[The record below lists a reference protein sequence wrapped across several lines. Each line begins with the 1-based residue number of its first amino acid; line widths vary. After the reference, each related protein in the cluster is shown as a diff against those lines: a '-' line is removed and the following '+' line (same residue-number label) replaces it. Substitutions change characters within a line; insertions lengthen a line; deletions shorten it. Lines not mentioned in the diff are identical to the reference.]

1 MGLTVY
7 ARNKRDV
14 VLYSGRYG
22 GFATLKQQIAK
33 LAGYGDAEEKRQ
45 RVILAAWNQMFGE
58 RIAQVGD
65 VQTEMQALAD
75 DSNAWNPQPKCLVDF
90 LHCRDDGGDDVLSA
104 ETCAQLYK
112 LLSKAWKAHKAKKGQ
127 AGKTETDSSASTS
140 NSEPKR
146 KKRKLNLSNTETSD
160 TATHKRD
167 HTTSSSG
174 SDSDSDAYDS
184 DSDEEDEFF
193 LVPQFLRGLSWCTKN
208 ESGISM
214 Y

>member
-1 MGLTVY
+1 MGLTIY
-7 ARNKRDV
+7 AHNKRDV
-14 VLYSGRYG
+14 VLFSGRYG

-33 LAGYGDAEEKRQ
+33 LAGYGDVEEKRQ
-45 RVILAAWNQMFGE
+45 RVIMAAWNHMFGE

-65 VQTEMQALAD
+65 FQTEMEALAN

-90 LHCRDDGGDDVLSA
+90 LHCRDSGGDNVLSA
-104 ETCAQLYK
+104 KTCDQLYK

-127 AGKTETDSSASTS
+127 TGKTETSYSSSTS
-140 NSEPKR
+140 SSEPKR
-146 KKRKLNLSNTETSD
+146 KKRKLNLSDTETSD
-160 TATHKRD
+160 TATHERD
-167 HTTSSSG
+167 HTNSSG

-193 LVPQFLRGLSWCTKN
+193 LIPQFLRGLLWCKKN

-214 Y
+214 H